1 MFNADAI
8 QGAIK
13 PAGNNAGFFLSNR
26 FSLHNLFSYMLSL
39 TGPAYVRI
47 STFSLCEAAIRNFVN
62 HAEAGDITGS
72 SVLLDMSLTKRSIDK
87 LLFVGNVLSNIRL
100 MDNHSKLIILSP
112 VETRFIA
119 SHNIASPIIFLGSA
133 NFNDNRKFESGFISS
148 DPQLVATAIE
158 CFDDMFNNAMP
169 LVL

>member
-87 LLFVGNVLSNIRL
+87 LLFVSNVLSNIRL
-100 MDNHSKLIILSP
+100 MDNHSKLIILNPEP
-112 VETRFIA
+112 VEGRGVEGL
-119 SHNIASPIIFLGSA
+119 IFLGSA